1 MAVATLSTARALRR
15 PRRADPRAI
24 VGIFITLAAL
34 AASVAFWVSS
44 SDTRA
49 VVVATRDLPAG
60 AILTASD
67 FGITYLR
74 ADDSVYSAAIPA
86 DVVDSLVGR
95 QLAEPMHAQQ
105 VLARAQV
112 TDQFGLT
119 PDQVAI
125 TVPAHP
131 DSAVDGRLKPG
142 DWVEVVD
149 TVTDKTRNE
158 AHAHPVLQRVR
169 VFEVGRDTS
178 LQGSVIGSADGRD
191 PTRSPITSVTLAVT
205 PDQALQ
211 LAEARRTGDLDIL
224 LLPPGDPSQP

>member
-1 MAVATLSTARALRR
+1 MAVATLSSARALRR

-34 AASVAFWVSS
+34 AASVAFWVGS

-49 VVVATRDLPAG
+49 VIVATRDLSAG
-60 AILTASD
+60 ATLGASD
-67 FGITYLR
+67 LGITYLR

-86 DVVDSLVGR
+86 ETLDSLVGR
-95 QLAEPMHAQQ
+95 KLSEPMHAQQ
-105 VLARAQV
+105 VLARAQIN
-112 TDQFGLT
+112 DQFGLAA
-119 PDQVAI
+119 DQVAI
-125 TVPAHP
+125 TIPAHP

-142 DWVEVVD
+142 DWVQVLD

-158 AHAHPVLQRVR
+158 AHAHPVLQRVQ

-178 LQGSVIGSADGRD
+178 LQSAVIGSADGRD
-191 PTRSPITSVTLAVT
+191 PTRNPITSVTLAVT

-211 LAEARRTGDLDIL
+211 LAEARRTGELDIL
-224 LLPPGDPSQP
+224 LLPPGDRSRQ